1 VTGPSVLDVFNTLLR
16 HLHTSVS
23 CQSSARRLSAVKS
36 CVSEDADALEA
47 DTSSVWRVTDA
58 IAVEQQF
65 QNAVVGAIGTNVSQ
79 LTVLCQWVDRITRS
93 KHLRCGFGGNCWR
106 SAV

>member
-1 VTGPSVLDVFNTLLR
+1 MLDVFNTLLR

-36 CVSEDADALEA
+36 CVHEDGDALET
-47 DTSSVWRVTDA
+47 DTSSGWRVTNA

-65 QNAVVGAIGTNVSQ
+65 QNAVVGAIGTTVSN
-79 LTVLCQWVDRITRS
+79 LSVLC
-93 KHLRCGFGGNCWR
+93 
-106 SAV
+106 